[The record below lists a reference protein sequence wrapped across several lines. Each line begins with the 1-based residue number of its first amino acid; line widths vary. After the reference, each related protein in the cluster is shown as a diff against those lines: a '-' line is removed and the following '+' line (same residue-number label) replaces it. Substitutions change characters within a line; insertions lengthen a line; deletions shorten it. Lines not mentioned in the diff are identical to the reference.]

1 MNIILTACD
10 NEKNGFVAIAKWI
23 DITPAAACL
32 IIEAIDSQVDDEA
45 EPRLSSD
52 AFAFI
57 LDLMD
62 DKTGDMI
69 DTGKRLLPTQ
79 MAMLLA
85 PDQVSV
91 WLKERPDPDT
101 VINRRLPILPNAILS
116 RVYQGG
122 KAA

>member
-10 NEKNGFVAIAKWI
+10 RDKDGFVAVAKWI
-23 DITPAAACL
+23 DITQAAARL
-32 IIEAIDSQVDDEA
+32 IIEAIDSLVDDDA
-45 EPRLSSD
+45 EPRNASD

-79 MAMLLA
+79 LAMSLA
-85 PDQVSV
+85 PDQVSA
-91 WLKERPDPDT
+91 WLKERPDPDC
-101 VINRRLPILPNAILS
+101 VINQRVPIISNERLL
-116 RVYQGG
+116 RVAEGG
-122 KAA
+122 KPV

>member
-10 NEKNGFVAIAKWI
+10 REKDGFVAVAKWI
-23 DITPAAACL
+23 DITQAAARTV
-32 IIEAIDSQVDDEA
+32 IDAIDSLVDDDA

-79 MAMLLA
+79 LAMSLA
-85 PDQVSV
+85 PDQVSA
-91 WLKERPDPDT
+91 WLKERPDPDC
-101 VINRRLPILPNAILS
+101 VINQRVPILPNEILS
-116 RVYQGG
+116 RVAQGR
-122 KAA
+122 KQT

>member
-10 NEKNGFVAIAKWI
+10 REKDGFVAVAKWI
-23 DITPAAACL
+23 DFTQAAARL
-32 IIEAIDSQVDDEA
+32 VIEAIDSLVDDEA
-45 EPRLSSD
+45 EPRNSSD

-62 DKTGDMI
+62 DKSGDMI

-79 MAMLLA
+79 LAMSLA
-85 PDQVSV
+85 PDQVSA
-91 WLKERPDPDT
+91 WLKERPDPDS
-101 VINRRLPILPNAILS
+101 VINRRVPIISNEILS
-116 RVYQGG
+116 RIAQGG